1 MQLCYNS
8 SGHCV
13 TVAGQTD
20 LTTLLGPEYA
30 TLLYQTGIS
39 QMWLSPETRRRTR
52 QYKGHMGYVSAPH
65 LSWCCCCHSPGCQ
78 NLSQCTGWGP
88 GHAQHETLCWPQCLA
103 HNWLH
108 PCLQCCCR
116 CCHFHGAGCLSPG
129 CRSPGCLSQ
138 CQYRMSHDQCHGQ
151 YRGPAHIETPCWHQC
166 LGYSSWR
173 SQLWSLCCGCH
184 SSGCLNQCLCR
195 MSHGQCRGQCRGL
208 AHSETPCWRQCLGH
222 SSWRSQLW
230 SLCCGCHSSGCLQNR
245 DANEMQVKCSEA
257 ALTQSVIDFV
267 TTDTL
272 RDCTVGPDGH
282 AHDGTHTLDTR
293 SFNM

>member
-173 SQLWSLCCGCH
+173 SQL
-184 SSGCLNQCLCR
+184 R
-195 MSHGQCRGQCRGL
+195 
-208 AHSETPCWRQCLGH
+208 
-222 SSWRSQLW
+222 